1 MTVTYAEY
9 YNRFTDEFEWLRFTR
24 GMKSSLNM
32 YQADRVI
39 IQHKDGT
46 FECIK
51 SRNGGLKNIPQ
62 EEMLWIIL
70 KAKDST

>member
-1 MTVTYAEY
+1 
-9 YNRFTDEFEWLRFTR
+9 
-24 GMKSSLNM
+24 M